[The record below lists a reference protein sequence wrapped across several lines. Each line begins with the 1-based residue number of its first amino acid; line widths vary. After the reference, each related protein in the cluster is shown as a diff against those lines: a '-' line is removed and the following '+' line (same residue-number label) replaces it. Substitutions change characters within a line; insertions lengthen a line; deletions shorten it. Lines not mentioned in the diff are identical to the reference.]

1 MINNTWQYRAF
12 GPATSVITLA
22 AKGGAVLGGVWIS
35 AKGTT
40 NVLTAADTASTTPV
54 FTTGKFIS
62 SVASLARGW
71 YAFGG
76 GIACGTGLAVRV
88 ASMTGT
94 ILWRP
99 SSAGV

>member
-1 MINNTWQYRAF
+1 MIDNSWQYRAF
-12 GPATSVITLA
+12 GPATSVIRLA
-22 AKGGAVLGGVWIS
+22 VKGGATLGGIWIS

-40 NVLTAADTASTTPV
+40 NVFTAADTASTTPA

-62 SVASLARGW
+62 SVSSLARGLQS
-71 YAFGG
+71 FDG

-88 ASMTGT
+88 VSMTGT